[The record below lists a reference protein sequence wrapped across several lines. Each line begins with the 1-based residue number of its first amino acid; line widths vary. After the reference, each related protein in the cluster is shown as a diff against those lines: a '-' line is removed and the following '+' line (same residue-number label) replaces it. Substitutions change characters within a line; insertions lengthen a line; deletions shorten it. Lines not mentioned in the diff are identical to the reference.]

1 MWRERTEPVN
11 KATGSKPPTAGRPT
25 QLLHPLPSRLTS
37 GRVSLAQVIPPP
49 PDCPHTSATRVARSH
64 THSILHRGRNWNT
77 GQTSLEISSAHP
89 RKLPWEHPQRNIHDP
104 WGQLPRLLL
113 GSLHLTHLFSQ
124 TLVVFLRPLPELAGN
139 RQCVRASPTRNTHTG
154 TLLTTYLQ

>member
-1 MWRERTEPVN
+1 MERKDRACEQGYRQQTPHGRQTHT
-11 KATGSKPPTAGRPT
+11 APSPTAFQADFWQG
-25 QLLHPLPSRLTS
+25 QLGTGDTTTAQLPRHLSNPRGQIT
-37 GRVSLAQVIPPP
+37 
-49 PDCPHTSATRVARSH
+49 H

-77 GQTSLEISSAHP
+77 GQTSLISSAHT